1 MKKTLII
8 AAIAAITATLA
19 VSLLLQ
25 AQGAARPVV
34 IAAQD
39 LPAGTVIED
48 AMIKVV
54 QIPATAA
61 IAGDTVSDIAAA
73 IGKTVVV
80 PRAAGDLIPPVVLGA
95 ERPAPAEGSGF
106 LTVMVPAQ
114 DAAALKAGDVV
125 AFAVFDQTGGGLLGD
140 FAVLAVAV
148 DGDNAYVTLAGN
160 EEAIVHLVPFL
171 GTRSFVL
178 VRRG

>member
-1 MKKTLII
+1 MKKTFII
-8 AAIAAITATLA
+8 AAIAAVTVTLA

-25 AQGAARPVV
+25 AQGATRPVV

-39 LPAGTVIED
+39 LPAGTVVEEG
-48 AMIKVV
+48 MLQVV

-61 IAGDTVSDIAAA
+61 IARDTVNDVASA
-73 IGKTVVV
+73 IGKTVII
-80 PRAAGDLIPPVVLGA
+80 PRAAGDLLPPAALGG

-106 LTVMVPAQ
+106 LTVTVPAQ
-114 DAAALKAGDVV
+114 DAAALKTGDII

-140 FAVLAVAV
+140 FAVLSVAAA
-148 DGDNAYVTLAGN
+148 GDDAYVTLAGD

>member
-1 MKKTLII
+1 MKKTFII

-25 AQGAARPVV
+25 AQGATRPVV
-34 IAAQD
+34 VAARD
-39 LPAGTVIED
+39 LPTGTVIEEG
-48 AMIKVV
+48 MIEVV
-54 QIPATAA
+54 QIPAAA
-61 IAGDTVSDIAAA
+61 AVAKDTVTEAAAA

-80 PRAAGDLIPPVVLGA
+80 PRAAGDLIPPAALGA
-95 ERPAPAEGSGF
+95 ERSAPAEGGGF
-106 LTVMVPAQ
+106 LTVTIPAQ
-114 DAAALKAGDVV
+114 DAAALKAGDIV

-140 FAVLAVAV
+140 FAVLSVAA
-148 DGDNAYVTLAGN
+148 DGDHAYVTLAGD